1 LKNKIKNLVI
11 IPARGGSKRLKNK
24 NKKILNDIPLI
35 EHTIKFAVKNSISN
49 YILLST
55 DDRDILEIGLKN
67 KILTPWLRPSFL
79 SNDNSKSISFAIH
92 AINWFE
98 NLFGELDNIILLQPT
113 SPYRNINTFKKML
126 NIFMLKKESIVTVK
140 QNINKGKDIYTM
152 QNSLLSKI
160 GKFKKGG
167 VNISGNIYINS
178 VKNLKKYKNFVNK
191 KSIGYLIKNPKELID
206 IDTLTDFKLAK
217 KLLKK

>member
-1 LKNKIKNLVI
+1 MVI

-55 DDRDILEIGLKN
+55 DDRDILKIGLKN

-79 SNDNSKSISFAIH
+79 SNDNSKSISYAIH

-140 QNINKGKDIYTM
+140 QNINKDKDLYTM
-152 QNSLLSKI
+152 QNSLLSKVR
-160 GKFKKGG
+160 KFKKGD

>member
-1 LKNKIKNLVI
+1 MKNKIKNLVI

-24 NKKILNDIPLI
+24 NKKILNNIPLI

-79 SNDNSKSISFAIH
+79 SNDNSKSISYAIY

-98 NLFGELDNIILLQPT
+98 NLFGKLDNIILLQPT

-140 QNINKGKDIYTM
+140 QNINKDKDIYTIK
-152 QNSLLSKI
+152 NNLLSKVR
-160 GKFKKGG
+160 KFKKGD

>member
-1 LKNKIKNLVI
+1 MKNLVI
-11 IPARGGSKRLKNK
+11 IPARSGSKRLKNK
-24 NKKILNDIPLI
+24 NKKILNGIPLI
-35 EHTIKFAVKNSISN
+35 EHTIKFAIKNKISN

-55 DDRDILEIGLKN
+55 DDKDILEIGLRN
-67 KILTPWLRPSFL
+67 KILTPWLRPSLL
-79 SNDNSKSISFAIH
+79 SSDKSKSISYAIH
-92 AINWFE
+92 AIDWFE
-98 NLFGELDNIILLQPT
+98 NLFGRLDNVILLQPT
-113 SPYRNINTFKKML
+113 SPYRNINTFKRML
-126 NIFMLKKESIVTVK
+126 NIFMSKKESIVTVK
-140 QNINKGKDIYTM
+140 QSINKDKDIYTI
-152 QNSLLSKI
+152 QNNLLSKVK
-160 GKFKKGG
+160 KFKKGD

>member
-1 LKNKIKNLVI
+1 MKNKTKNLVI

-55 DDRDILEIGLKN
+55 DDRDILKIGLKN

-79 SNDNSKSISFAIH
+79 SNDNSKSISYAIH

-140 QNINKGKDIYTM
+140 QNINKDKDLYTM
-152 QNSLLSKI
+152 QNSLLSKVR
-160 GKFKKGG
+160 KFKKGD

>member
-24 NKKILNDIPLI
+24 NKKILNNIPLI

-79 SNDNSKSISFAIH
+79 SNDNSKSISYAIY

-98 NLFGELDNIILLQPT
+98 NLFGKLDNIILLQPT

-140 QNINKGKDIYTM
+140 QNINKDKDLYTM
-152 QNSLLSKI
+152 QNSLLSKVR
-160 GKFKKGG
+160 KFKKGD

>member
-1 LKNKIKNLVI
+1 LKNKTKNLVI

-55 DDRDILEIGLKN
+55 DDRDILKIGLKN

-79 SNDNSKSISFAIH
+79 SNDNSKSISYAIH

-140 QNINKGKDIYTM
+140 QNINKDKDLYTM
-152 QNSLLSKI
+152 QNSLLSKVR
-160 GKFKKGG
+160 KFKKGD